1 MAQEMNN
8 RQAFFHYFIDDRY
21 VAGIVLLG
29 SEVKSIREWK
39 LSFNDAYWLF
49 DHVELWLRGLYIG
62 EYSKGTVNNHLAVHD
77 RKLLLSKKELKKWEG
92 KMKDKGLTIV
102 PLRVFFTEK
111 QLAKV
116 EIGLARG
123 KKLHDKRDTIRT
135 REVDKEIKRLLK

>member
-1 MAQEMNN
+1 
-8 RQAFFHYFIDDRY
+8 
-21 VAGIVLLG
+21 
-29 SEVKSIREWK
+29 
-39 LSFNDAYWLF
+39 
-49 DHVELWLRGLYIG
+49 
-62 EYSKGTVNNHLAVHD
+62 VHD

>member
-29 SEVKSIREWK
+29 SEVKSIREGK
-39 LSFNDAYWLF
+39 LSFNDAYCLF
-49 DHVELWLRGLYIG
+49 DHGELWLRGLYIG
-62 EYSKGTVNNHLAVHD
+62 EYSK
-77 RKLLLSKKELKKWEG
+77 KILLILISMSLINYFRKKELKKWEG
-92 KMKDKGLTIV
+92 KMKDTGLTIV

>member
-29 SEVKSIREWK
+29 SEVKSIREGK
-39 LSFNDAYWLF
+39 LSFNDAYCLF
-49 DHVELWLRGLYIG
+49 DHGELWLRGLYIG
-62 EYSKGTVNNHLAVHD
+62 EYSKSTVNNHLAVHD

-102 PLRVFFTEK
+102 PLRVFFTDK

>member
-29 SEVKSIREWK
+29 SEVKSIREGK
-39 LSFNDAYWLF
+39 LSFNDAYCLF
-49 DHVELWLRGLYIG
+49 DHGELWLRGLYIG

-123 KKLHDKRDTIRT
+123 KKLHDTRDTIRT